1 MLQISQGRGQQ
12 STAAAGSKK
21 KNESTLQRLM
31 RMYGDH
37 MSVVQVAAELN
48 YSVTYFRKKIGA
60 ADYQHLGWVKAIY
73 PARKKSGRFWVY
85 RTESVASFLDKG
97 V

>member
-1 MLQISQGRGQQ
+1 MLQISQGRARQ
-12 STAAAGSKK
+12 SSAAAGAKK
-21 KNESTLQRLM
+21 NNESTLQRLM
-31 RMYGDH
+31 RMYGEH

-60 ADYQHLGWVKAIY
+60 ADYQHLDWVKAIY
-73 PARKKSGRFWVY
+73 PARKKFDRFWVY
-85 RTESVASFLDKG
+85 RTETVANFLDKG

>member
-12 STAAAGSKK
+12 SSAAASSKK

-31 RMYGDH
+31 RMYGEH

-60 ADYQHLGWVKAIY
+60 ADYRHLDWVKAIY